1 MYKYK
6 YIPQILP
13 NEITSTKTCCFQFN
27 QEPRALCHFVVED
40 IIMIKN
46 TLSEET
52 LAFIFCLLS
61 QQTDEKDICIF
72 FLNFYLW
79 STFDCTQK
87 DKNILVIQKKLH

>member
-13 NEITSTKTCCFQFN
+13 NEITSTKSCCFQFN

-72 FLNFYLW
+72 FF
-79 STFDCTQK
+79 
-87 DKNILVIQKKLH
+87 